1 MALDP
6 SISLQVQPVQVQ
18 NPLTQYAQV
27 AAIQDA
33 QARNRLL
40 DLTMQDKQREIG
52 QNAALNDAY
61 AKNLNPD
68 GSVNAQGLVGSVA
81 QSGYGS
87 AIPGIQKSLSDA
99 ATAKL
104 AQQKSQI
111 EVGLQRFGALGQVLN
126 GVTDQATY
134 TAAIQHAADA
144 FGPQAVANVPAA
156 YDPQF
161 VANTKA
167 QALTV
172 QQQLEQHN
180 KLIDQQLAQ
189 SQFGETQRHN
199 QATEASATRGQDM
212 TAATEMR
219 GQNLRAQDYDPKSGA
234 IVNKITGQSTPVL
247 DAQGNPIA
255 SPAANLTGEQS
266 NAVAFGARATD
277 AQSQLRNLEAGGVTS
292 GNRLR
297 QAAGGVPVIGGALAS
312 AANALP
318 TALGGASDQQQQY
331 EQAQRNFVSA
341 VLRKESGAAIS
352 NEEYANEAQKYFPQ
366 PGDTDVT
373 IEQKARARDL
383 AIEGLKAQA
392 GPGASLIPQIIQ
404 NADKTYATQPQ
415 PQSAQKQP
423 QQAAPA
429 QIAPDAARAELLRRA
444 QNNPALLARLQ
455 AMGH

>member
-6 SISLQVQPVQVQ
+6 SIALQVQPAQIQ
-18 NPLTQYAQV
+18 NPLAMYAQV
-27 AAIQDA
+27 AAVQDA
-33 QARNRLL
+33 QQRNRLL
-40 DLTMQDKQREIG
+40 DLSIQDKQREIG
-52 QNAALNDAY
+52 QNTALNDAY
-61 AKNLNPD
+61 AKNLNAD
-68 GSVNAQGLVGSVA
+68 GSVNTQGLLGTVA

-87 AIPGIQKSLSDA
+87 AIPGIQKSLNDA

-104 AQQKSQI
+104 AQQKAHI
-111 EVGLQRFGALGQVLN
+111 EVGMQQFGALGQLLN
-126 GVTDQATY
+126 GVNDQASY
-134 TAAIQHAADA
+134 TTAVQHAAQM
-144 FGPQAVANVPAA
+144 FGPQAVANIPAN

-161 VANTKA
+161 VAQQKA
-167 QALTV
+167 KALTV
-172 QQQLEQHN
+172 QQQLEEQHKN
-180 KLIDQQLAQ
+180 ISDQLGIGNYQE
-189 SQFGETQRHN
+189 SMRHN
-199 QATEASATRGQDM
+199 AATEASATRGQNM
-212 TAATEMR
+212 TAATEAR
-219 GQNLRAQDYDPKSGA
+219 GQDLRAQDYDSKSGM
-234 IVNKITGQSTPVL
+234 IVNKLTGQSTPVL

-255 SPAANLTGEQS
+255 SPAANLNGEQS

-277 AQSQLRNLEAGGVTS
+277 AQSTLRNLEASGVTS

-318 TALGGASDQQQQY
+318 TALGGASDQQQSY

-366 PGDTDVT
+366 PGDTAST

-415 PQSAQKQP
+415 PQQKQQPSAQ
-423 QQAAPA
+423 PA

-444 QNNPALLARLQ
+444 ANNPALAARLQ